1 MTKTLSEQADIITNT
16 DLQVGVIQ
24 TIVRESAVLELLPF
38 EYIKGDALA
47 YIQNTDLGSVGF
59 RKVGE
64 SYELGAG
71 EYEGNTERLTRLGAL
86 VETDR
91 FIHATQNINNV
102 RAEETANKA
111 KAIANT
117 FTNTFFN
124 GDITKDSNSFNGLI
138 NRVTEQQTLDAVGY
152 NLHTGL
158 LHHVLDMVDGG
169 ADVLFMNKRT
179 RRKLTIIFASQT
191 AWVHEGQDAFGRPI
205 QFFGDTRIAVVDD
218 YFLPNNDIYA
228 VKFGMSEGV
237 TGIQAGDIV
246 VEDNGL
252 RGVSYQTLVEWFPS
266 IVVGNPNGVARLHG
280 LTI

>member
-64 SYELGAG
+64 SYELGDG
-71 EYEGNTERLTRLGAL
+71 EYESNTERLTRLGAL

-91 FIHATQNINNV
+91 FIHATQNINDV

-152 NLHTGL
+152 GLHTGL

-179 RRKLTIIFASQT
+179 RRKLTTIFASQT

-252 RGVSYQTLVEWFPS
+252 RDVSYQTLVEWFPS